1 MNVMISVKNVVA
13 EQFPAIESG
22 NPFLKNSFL
31 RFLRFIFHESE
42 FQRFEASYPHV
53 KGIDFVEQA
62 LEFFE
67 FDYSANERE
76 IRNIP
81 TSGKVVAIANHP
93 IGSLDGLVLL
103 KLLSKVRK
111 DVKVVANELLWAIE
125 PLRPMLLPVNNMG
138 GRNAKENMAAIEQHL
153 TDGGALLIFPA
164 GEVSRLSATGIKDG
178 DWRSGFLKFAQK
190 TQSDILPIHVDG
202 KNSAFFYGLSMLAKP
217 LSTIWLVHEMFKQ
230 HDQELK
236 LRIGAPIAP
245 STYNNLPIDNKRLI
259 KLFKKHV
266 YALNKRRCVP
276 EFSSS
281 LESIAHPESP
291 TLVREE
297 LKQSQRLGETTDGK
311 QIYCFQPKNDD
322 ASAVMREL
330 ARLREFTFRSVGEG
344 TGKMR
349 DFDAYDWFYDHVI
362 LWDDNQLEIVGA
374 YRMVA
379 MEKVRNHYTAAGL
392 YTDTLFDLTAMPEAL
407 SNKTLELG
415 RSFIQPKYWGKRS
428 LDYLW
433 QGVGAYLATK
443 PQIQYL
449 IGPVT
454 ISNELPKQCQA
465 SLIRYYQTYF
475 GGKELAFDHN
485 SVNHSP
491 TWPIA
496 RNPYQLSNTLGIQF
510 NGNNAVDDFVKLKS
524 FMKEQGYAIPT
535 LFKQYT
541 ELCDE
546 QGTQFLSYNIDPD
559 FADCIDGFV
568 FIDIEKMK
576 PAKRSRY
583 LRF

>member
-1 MNVMISVKNVVA
+1 MISVESVVA
-13 EQFPAIESG
+13 EQFPAIERS

-31 RFLRFIFHESE
+31 RFLRFIFHERE
-42 FQRFEASYPHV
+42 FQRFEASYPHL
-53 KGIDFVEQA
+53 KGLDFVEQA

-178 DWRSGFLKFAQK
+178 NWRSGFLKFAQK

-230 HDQELK
+230 HDQELR
-236 LRIGAPIAP
+236 LRIGAVIKP
-245 STYNNLPIDNKRLI
+245 STYNNIPIDNKRLI

-266 YALNKRRCVP
+266 YALNKRRSVP
-276 EFSSS
+276 EFSSR
-281 LESIAHPESP
+281 LESIAHPEMPSA
-291 TLVREE
+291 VREE

-311 QIYCFQPKNDD
+311 QIYCFQPKHTD
-322 ASAVMREL
+322 SSSVMREL
-330 ARLREFTFRSVGEG
+330 GRLREFTFRAVGEG
-344 TGKMR
+344 TGKIR
-349 DFDAYDWFYDHVI
+349 DFDNYDWFYDHVI

-374 YRMVA
+374 YRMVS
-379 MEKVRNHYTAAGL
+379 MKKVFTHHSDIGL
-392 YTDTLFDLTAMPEAL
+392 YSQTLFNIAEMPESVRL
-407 SNKTLELG
+407 KTLELG

-433 QGVGAYLATK
+433 QGVGAYLK
-443 PQIQYL
+443 NNRDIQYL
-449 IGPVT
+449 VGPVT
-454 ISNELPKQCQA
+454 ISNELPSDCKA
-465 SLIRYYQTYF
+465 SLIRFYKTHF
-475 GGKELAFDHN
+475 GSSSQWVQPK
-485 SVNHSP
+485 
-491 TWPIA
+491 
-496 RNPYQLSNTLGIQF
+496 NPYQLIDSVGLHYEGLDVGT
-510 NGNNAVDDFVKLKS
+510 DFVALKA
-524 FMKEQGYAIPT
+524 FMKSKQQTIPT

-541 ELCDE
+541 ELCDDN
-546 QGTQFLSYNIDPD
+546 GTQFLGFNIDPD

-568 FIDIEKMK
+568 FIDINQMK

-583 LRF
+583 LKF

>member
-1 MNVMISVKNVVA
+1 MISVESVVA
-13 EQFPAIESG
+13 EQFPAIERS

-31 RFLRFIFHESE
+31 RFLRFIFHERE
-42 FQRFEASYPHV
+42 FQRFEASYPHL
-53 KGIDFVEQA
+53 KGLDFVEQA

-178 DWRSGFLKFAQK
+178 NWRSGFLRFAKK
-190 TQSDILPIHVDG
+190 TNSDILPIHVDG

-230 HDQELK
+230 HDQELR
-236 LRIGAPIAP
+236 LRIGAVIKP
-245 STYNNLPIDNKRLI
+245 STYNNIPIDNKRLI

-266 YALNKRRCVP
+266 YALNKRRSVP
-276 EFSSS
+276 EFSSR
-281 LESIAHPESP
+281 LESIAHPEMPSA
-291 TLVREE
+291 VREE

-311 QIYCFQPKNDD
+311 QIYCFQPKHTD
-322 ASAVMREL
+322 SSSVMREL
-330 ARLREFTFRSVGEG
+330 GRLREFTFRTVGEG
-344 TGKMR
+344 TGKIR
-349 DFDAYDWFYDHVI
+349 DFDSYDWFYDHVI

-374 YRMVA
+374 YRMVSLK
-379 MEKVRNHYTAAGL
+379 KVFAHHSDIGL
-392 YTDTLFDLTAMPEAL
+392 YSQTLFNLEGMPESVRL
-407 SNKTLELG
+407 KTLELG

-433 QGVGAYLATK
+433 QGVGAYLK
-443 PQIQYL
+443 NNRDIQYL
-449 IGPVT
+449 MGPVT
-454 ISNELPKQCQA
+454 ISNELPSDCKA
-465 SLIRYYQTYF
+465 SLIRFYKMHF
-475 GGKELAFDHN
+475 GGPLHWVQPK
-485 SVNHSP
+485 
-491 TWPIA
+491 
-496 RNPYQLSNTLGIQF
+496 NPYILSESVGLQYEGLDVVT
-510 NGNNAVDDFVKLKS
+510 DFVALKA
-524 FMKEQGYAIPT
+524 FMKSKQQTIPT

-541 ELCDE
+541 ELCDDN
-546 QGTQFLSYNIDPD
+546 GTQFLGFNIDPD

-568 FIDIEKMK
+568 FIDINQMK

-583 LRF
+583 LKF